1 MSSEEPQRLQRY
13 LARCGVA
20 SRRACE
26 QLIVDGRVTVNGRVS
41 DELGAK
47 VMPGV
52 DAVAVDGRPVV
63 PPAQFA
69 TLVMNKPKGVL
80 TTMDDPQGRPTVAS
94 LVPTDRFPGLYP
106 VGRLDGDTTGLLLFT
121 NDGKLGNGL
130 IHPRRHVTKQYLAL
144 VEGAPD
150 EAQLRSLREGV
161 LLDDGPTLPASVR
174 VLPPREARAQA
185 AQLDWHLK
193 GGNRIVELAISEGRN
208 RQVRRMLAHIG
219 HPVVQ
224 LHRSQLGPL
233 RLGGLEPGC
242 WRLLTEAE
250 VDDLRRQAEGC

>member
-106 VGRLDGDTTGLLLFT
+106 VGRLDG
-121 NDGKLGNGL
+121 
-130 IHPRRHVTKQYLAL
+130 QW
-144 VEGAPD
+144 PD
-150 EAQLRSLREGV
+150 S
-161 LLDDGPTLPASVR
+161 
-174 VLPPREARAQA
+174 PP
-185 AQLDWHLK
+185 
-193 GGNRIVELAISEGRN
+193 
-208 RQVRRMLAHIG
+208 
-219 HPVVQ
+219 
-224 LHRSQLGPL
+224 
-233 RLGGLEPGC
+233 
-242 WRLLTEAE
+242 
-250 VDDLRRQAEGC
+250 